1 MANNKSLGPTRVIP
15 HDASEDQRRVFHALW
30 DEIERLGKGNRDF
43 NQNRLTNLDK
53 GRRSDDAV
61 TKGQL
66 DDAVEGV
73 TASTAQAIKKVRV
86 AISGSIPAVGASGSG
101 SGSGGGSSEFPP
113 ANHSIDF
120 GYYFVDSKF
129 GQFEG
134 EVKAFTNLAY
144 IGPNNMLGVGSPASD
159 IQAALALGMARLGA
173 AGIKMLLDVE
183 AGSLISI
190 DQCLSAAAP
199 YWDKVKYVNYNGDWG
214 GTKAALNSG
223 ITTLRNKIA
232 AMGLADRPI
241 GITND
246 GATFTGDWVDAEQLN
261 YVLVEC
267 YSLDPANHGT
277 NQQNIDSM
285 VAAVNKL
292 KARVDAG
299 KQVGL
304 IFQGYDRNGV
314 FTPITPDLV
323 DMQGASYLLGNV
335 DTRVPIMLIFS
346 YARSGGTQAHPELKV
361 KHQAMW
367 SAIQGATGG
376 SGTGGGTGGG
386 TGSGATDCGQGR
398 PCCGGVTGSN
408 CPRWCSGGDYEQQFF
423 AAQGA
428 FIAGAPATVVDPSN
442 RNFIIDSVAYMN
454 GIVAQFN
461 ADNPTLI
468 AIFEPGNDGKQAA
481 VKAKGDSTKSEH
493 YKCWSGGGANT
504 IVRYLYAATCYGARF
519 EG

>member
-1 MANNKSLGPTRVIP
+1 MTERRIP
-15 HDASEDQRRVFHALW
+15 KDASEEARQVFHAIW
-30 DEIERLGKGNRDF
+30 DALDQMQTGNRNL
-43 NQNRLTNLDK
+43 NQNRLSNVHDGL
-53 GRRSDDAV
+53 RSNDAV
-61 TKGQL
+61 TKRQL
-66 DDAVEGV
+66 DEAVSDVKTGV
-73 TASTAQAIKKVRV
+73 DKAIKKVRV
-86 AISGSIPAVGASGSG
+86 AIAGTVPTTGASGSG
-101 SGSGGGSSEFPP
+101 SGSGTGEFPA
-113 ANHSIDF
+113 ANHAIDF

-144 IGPNNMLGVGSPASD
+144 IGPNNMLAVGSPATD
-159 IQAALALGMARLGA
+159 VQAALGLAIGRLTA
-173 AGIKMLLDVE
+173 AGIKVLLDVE
-183 AGSLISI
+183 AGGLITI

-223 ITTLRNKIA
+223 IITLRNKIA

-246 GATFTGDWVDAEQLN
+246 GSTFAGDWVDAEQLN

-267 YSLDPANHGT
+267 YSLDPGNHGS

-285 VAAVNKL
+285 VATVNKL

-323 DMQGASYLLGNV
+323 DMQGASYLLGNL

-346 YARSGGTQAHPELKV
+346 YARSGGTQAHPELKP
-361 KHQAMW
+361 KHQAIW

-376 SGTGGGTGGG
+376 TTGGGTGGG

-423 AAQGA
+423 ASQGA
-428 FIAGAPATVVDPSN
+428 YIASAPATVVDPSN
-442 RNFIIDSVAYMN
+442 RNLIIDSVAYMN

-481 VKAKGDSTKSEH
+481 VKAKGDATKSEH

-504 IVRYLYAATCYGARF
+504 FVRYLYAATCYGARF